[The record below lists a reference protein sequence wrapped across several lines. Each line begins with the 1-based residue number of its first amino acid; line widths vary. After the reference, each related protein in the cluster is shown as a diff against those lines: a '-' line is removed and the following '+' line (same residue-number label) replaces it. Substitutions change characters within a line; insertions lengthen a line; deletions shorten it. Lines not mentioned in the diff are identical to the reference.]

1 MNLYELS
8 ASLNTIYQLIE
19 ENDGELTEPLETML
33 DATEADFHKKLENI
47 GKLML
52 NLDAEIAGFKNEEK
66 RLAISRQVKE
76 NLKEKL
82 KAYVK
87 EAMEETKNT
96 KVKLDT
102 FTFCIQKNPP
112 SLNIVAREKI
122 PGEYFIELEP
132 KLDSQNLLSDLK
144 AGVSIPGAELENAK
158 THLRQR

>member
-1 MNLYELS
+1 MNLYEIS

-19 ENDGELTEPLETML
+19 ENAGELTEPLETML

-52 NLDAEIAGFKNEEK
+52 NLDAEIAGFKKEEK
-66 RLAISRQVKE
+66 RLSASRQIKE

-112 SLNIVAREKI
+112 SINIIDQGKI

-132 KLDSQNLLSDLK
+132 KLDFKNLLSDLK
-144 AGVSIPGAELENAK
+144 AGVALPGVELENTK